1 MNYASLHNNIY
12 CKPHFCQLFKA
23 KGNYD
28 EGFGHR
34 PHKELWESKGES
46 GEPTAPPKIQSLV
59 KHSELTSPTVEDSP
73 LAKVNVLTATMEAL
87 GQGTPERSD
96 RPPETHR
103 LKISWPPR
111 SELEDTATRY
121 GAETASDG
129 GSTCKPIRPKWPPEV
144 DSSSPAQEL
153 ELCLCRT
160 SSLKERSLPFTVS
173 EQPDSPAPASQS
185 PPPSPDTSTGELQ
198 HRDHS
203 NPDETKEQRLTE
215 EETPEEEEAPG
226 GCLEQEEEKSPD
238 GFPEEEEEAPER
250 CPEGEEDP
258 EGGPEEEMEA
268 ENGVGSEEKAT
279 NLSSPEVE
287 ASRSSQDVG
296 FWDSEEVD
304 DKEEQQR
311 EALSVEEM
319 IKRNRYYE
327 DDENEEEEDV

>member
-34 PHKELWESKGES
+34 PHRELWEGKGES
-46 GEPTAPPKIQSLV
+46 GEPTAPPKIQSPV

-87 GQGTPERSD
+87 GQGTQERSD
-96 RPPETHR
+96 RPPETRR

-111 SELEDTATRY
+111 SELEDTPTRY
-121 GAETASDG
+121 GAETTSDG

-144 DSSSPAQEL
+144 DSPSPAQEV
-153 ELCLCRT
+153 ELCLCGT

-173 EQPDSPAPASQS
+173 EQPDSSAPACQS

-203 NPDETKEQRLTE
+203 NPEETKEQRLTE
-215 EETPEEEEAPG
+215 GETPEEEENPEG
-226 GCLEQEEEKSPD
+226 G
-238 GFPEEEEEAPER
+238 PEEEEA
-250 CPEGEEDP
+250 P

-268 ENGVGSEEKAT
+268 ENGVGSEEEVT
-279 NLSSPEVE
+279 NLSSPEGE

-304 DKEEQQR
+304 DKEEQQQ
-311 EALSVEEM
+311 EAPSVEEM

-327 DDENEEEEDV
+327 DEEDEEEEDV